1 RRAGAGR
8 NVPGMPGLWVLTD
21 ADRLGER
28 MPRALV
34 RALRARGIEAR
45 VVVADGERP
54 SWRGLA
60 PNDLVVARTRRA
72 GGLALLEA
80 AELHGARSFEHA
92 AAVRAARNKAQVA
105 FTL

>member
-1 RRAGAGR
+1 
-8 NVPGMPGLWVLTD
+8 MPGLWVLTD

-34 RALRARGIEAR
+34 RALRPRGIEAR

-60 PNDLVVARTRRA
+60 PRDLVVARTRCA
-72 GGLALLEA
+72 AGLALVEA
-80 AELHGARSFEHA
+80 AALHGARCFAPA
-92 AAVRAARNKAQVA
+92 ALLRGARNQAPVA
-105 FTL
+105 LTASP